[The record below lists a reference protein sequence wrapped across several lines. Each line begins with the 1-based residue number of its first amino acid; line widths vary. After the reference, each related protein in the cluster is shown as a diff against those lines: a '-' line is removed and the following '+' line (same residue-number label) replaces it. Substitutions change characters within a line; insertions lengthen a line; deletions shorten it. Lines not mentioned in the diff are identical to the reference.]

1 MRGGRATDPP
11 TGSSPS
17 DRPPQPAR
25 ALPCRRPFPCPPSQR
40 WDRGPALSSAPRSE
54 HPPVTRQ
61 DSIARAGRSASPS
74 RHRPAW
80 TRRDSGSV
88 ICVAAH
94 TRNSTPGPEDVEFEV
109 AAGVL
114 KLLADPTRL
123 KIVWALLH
131 GEHSVNELADH
142 VGARPPAVSQHLA
155 KLRAADL
162 VRSRRDGNRII
173 YAARNEPPGPGSSG
187 PTRSS
192 ACSSRSPSSPCYGA
206 RLARSITG

>member
-1 MRGGRATDPP
+1 
-11 TGSSPS
+11 
-17 DRPPQPAR
+17 
-25 ALPCRRPFPCPPSQR
+25 
-40 WDRGPALSSAPRSE
+40 
-54 HPPVTRQ
+54 VT
-61 DSIARAGRSASPS
+61 
-74 RHRPAW
+74 
-80 TRRDSGSV
+80 
-88 ICVAAH
+88 AH
-94 TRNSTPGPEDVEFEV
+94 TRNRRPGPEDVEFEV

-173 YAARNEPPGPGSSG
+173 YAARNEHIEN
-187 PTRSS
+187 
-192 ACSSRSPSSPCYGA
+192 
-206 RLARSITG
+206 LATEALLQADHLVTGGRHHRTQTKTA